1 MITVFT
7 IGFTGKSAE
16 EFFSLLKNAGVKR
29 IIDIRLNNRSQLAG
43 WAKGSDLPF
52 FAKEIGNIGYMHN
65 IDFAPTKDLLSRYR
79 DKKISWQEYEIE
91 FLSLL
96 NNRNVAQRTHIEQ
109 LHEACF
115 LCSEHKP
122 DQCHRRLLAEYFQQ
136 VNSDIE
142 IIHLI

>member
-1 MITVFT
+1 MIKLFT

-16 EFFSLLKNAGVKR
+16 KFFSLLKNAEVKR

-52 FAKEIGNIGYMHN
+52 FVKEIGNIGYEHN

-79 DKKISWQEYEIE
+79 DKTTSWQEYEIE
-91 FLSLL
+91 FLRLL
-96 NNRNVAQRTHIEQ
+96 NSRNVAQRTDIEQ
-109 LHEACF
+109 LHEACL
-115 LCSEHKP
+115 LCSEHLP
-122 DQCHRRLLAEYFQQ
+122 DQCHRRLMAEYFQA
-136 VNSDIE
+136 VNRDVE